1 MKLEP
6 KNDVRDFILNSGI
19 NKIRSL
25 QFLNNRLLIVCLV
38 FVSGLDHII
47 QCNIWTLPQL
57 CRSPSLQIHVSSA
70 WISGNSSCHRGAAQN
85 RSSFG
90 NYQGLMMFV
99 IPVLLFCW
107 SL

>member
-47 QCNIWTLPQL
+47 
-57 CRSPSLQIHVSSA
+57 
-70 WISGNSSCHRGAAQN
+70 
-85 RSSFG
+85 
-90 NYQGLMMFV
+90 
-99 IPVLLFCW
+99 
-107 SL
+107 